1 MLELGELLVLLSVV
15 RFVVWIF
22 LVTRATL
29 AADIGD
35 EVSMGETSSGI
46 PLTDVLLTVLMMS
59 GPLYRARTLV
69 GPSAI

>member
-22 LVTRATL
+22 LVARTAL

-35 EVSMGETSSGI
+35 EVTMGETSSGI
-46 PLTDVLLTVLMMS
+46 PLTDVFLAILMMS
-59 GPLYRARTLV
+59 GPLD
-69 GPSAI
+69 